1 MAQLSPLLNGAYD
14 LYFIFVFLFAFYF
27 IVFRTWLYIY
37 IFFLPFLGYPF
48 KDKGQHKCEE
58 EKMEMSHN

>member
-1 MAQLSPLLNGAYD
+1 MVRMIYILF
-14 LYFIFVFLFAFYF
+14 LYFCLLFISSFFVLGC
-27 IVFRTWLYIY
+27 IY
-37 IFFLPFLGYPF
+37 IFFFLPFLGYPF